1 MWVNNRKGKNMNK
14 RLSMIMISAAAMVL
28 GGCANTGDI
37 YRSDVYHAGQV
48 NQAQEVQTVNII
60 AIGPARV
67 AVDNSENME
76 RASNVGMIIGAI
88 AGAALA
94 GHHHHHTSNRVVG
107 GVAGG
112 ALGHVAGSAVAGGS
126 STALVDGVQITYR
139 QGNRI
144 FNSAQ
149 VGRPC
154 EFKPGLAIMVS
165 PSPYETRI
173 QPNNPY
179 GCPPPRQ

>member
-1 MWVNNRKGKNMNK
+1 MKMNK
-14 RLSMIMISAAAMVL
+14 KISMVAVAASALIL
-28 GGCANTGDI
+28 GGCANTGDM

-48 NQAQEVQTVNII
+48 NQAQEVSTVNII

-67 AVDNSENME
+67 AVDNTENMQ
-76 RASNVGMIIGAI
+76 RAENFGMIIGAI

-94 GHHHHHTSNRVVG
+94 GHNHHHMSNRVAG

-112 ALGHVAGSAVAGGS
+112 ALGHLAGSAAGGGS
-126 STALVDGVQITYR
+126 STTLVPGVQLTYR
-139 QGNRI
+139 VGNRI

-165 PSPYETRI
+165 PAPNETRI

-179 GCPPPRQ
+179 GCPQPER

>member
-1 MWVNNRKGKNMNK
+1 MNK
-14 RLSMIMISAAAMVL
+14 KVSMIMISAAAMVL
-28 GGCANTGDI
+28 GGCANTGDV

-67 AVDNSENME
+67 AVDNSENMQ
-76 RASNVGMIIGAI
+76 RAANVGMILGAI
-88 AGAALA
+88 AGAAIG
-94 GHHHHHTSNRVVG
+94 GHNHHHTSNRVVG

-112 ALGHVAGSAVAGGS
+112 ALGHMAGSAVGGNS
-126 STALVDGVQITYR
+126 ATTLVDGVQITYR

-154 EFKPGLAIMVS
+154 EYKVGLAIMVS
-165 PSPYETRI
+165 PAPNETRI

-179 GCPPPRQ
+179 GCPQPQR